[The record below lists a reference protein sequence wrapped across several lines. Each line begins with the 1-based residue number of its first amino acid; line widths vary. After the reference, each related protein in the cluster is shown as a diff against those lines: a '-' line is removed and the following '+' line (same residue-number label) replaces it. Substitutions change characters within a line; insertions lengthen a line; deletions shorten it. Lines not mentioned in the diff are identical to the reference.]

1 MGNMQ
6 LMAMQRGGAMTGAQ
20 QAAAAASSF
29 LQWNMPEQQRDQPA
43 ILQDFMEHQSNA
55 TSLLPA
61 QMSRYHYPIHL
72 YGQNSPQEH
81 MILVHINNLAQF
93 CLNLHSIL
101 KHLPHST
108 EHLLVLEVPCVS
120 DFWWNLKVFYG
131 CICVGHLGNWEV
143 TADSQA
149 HPVSFQRHHK
159 LNWKV
164 VTAWWHLLLPLL
176 PAAVGL
182 LQQQQKE

>member
-55 TSLLPA
+55 ASLLPA

-72 YGQNSPQEH
+72 YGHKSPQEH
-81 MILVHINNLAQF
+81 MILVCINNLAQF

-101 KHLPHST
+101 KQLPHST
-108 EHLLVLEVPCVS
+108 
-120 DFWWNLKVFYG
+120 
-131 CICVGHLGNWEV
+131 
-143 TADSQA
+143 
-149 HPVSFQRHHK
+149 
-159 LNWKV
+159 
-164 VTAWWHLLLPLL
+164 
-176 PAAVGL
+176 
-182 LQQQQKE
+182 